1 MRLKYSISIQ
11 LLLKLFRGKSWNA
24 GWCVSDY
31 KTLHSEPEP
40 GVSALEKQ
48 SGQWRT
54 RDFMT
59 KLECIPVGCIPL
71 AC

>member
-1 MRLKYSISIQ
+1 MRLKYNISIQ
-11 LLLKLFRGKSWNA
+11 LLLLKLFRGWR
-24 GWCVSDY
+24 VSDY

-40 GVSALEKQ
+40 GVNAREKQ

-59 KLECIPVGCIPL
+59 KLECIPVGCVPL